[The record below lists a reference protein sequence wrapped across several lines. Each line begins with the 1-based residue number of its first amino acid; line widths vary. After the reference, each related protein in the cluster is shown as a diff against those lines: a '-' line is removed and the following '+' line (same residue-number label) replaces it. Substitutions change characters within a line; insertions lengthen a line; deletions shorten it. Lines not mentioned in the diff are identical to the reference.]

1 MKVGDLV
8 NVKTR
13 LDGIKLAIIIK
24 ELRMRDNMWLVN
36 PINHP
41 RNIYALECDLEVV
54 NESR

>member
-13 LDGIKLAIIIK
+13 RDGIKLAIIIK
-24 ELRMRDNMWLVN
+24 KLRMRDDMWLVA

-41 RNIYALECDLEVV
+41 RDIYALECDLEVV

>member
-13 LDGIKLAIIIK
+13 RDGIKLAIIIK

-41 RNIYALECDLEVV
+41 RNIYAHERDLEIV